1 MNEEILEQDAFGLDF
16 FFFFFEE
23 GNGNLFPESD
33 SPKLNYSK

>member
-1 MNEEILEQDAFGLDF
+1 MNEEILEQDAFGLD